1 MATLLKSENFSGG
14 TYDTG
19 YWTAVESYF
28 TADHYTP
35 SNSEPKYVTSSPAP
49 AIDGYA
55 LHYFI
60 KSGTNE
66 AVPCRIQK
74 EATWSEF
81 YVEFY
86 IYFKSTFTYPSGIKI
101 FRAGNTAGGGNVFFF
116 EYNYGS
122 PTREVIFYTFDF
134 PGSVEVTRNYSY
146 NIPEDEWVK
155 VGLYFKESTPS
166 TSNGTFRIWFNDVL
180 GAEAV
185 NVVTRTTSLDKNYF
199 WLGGNNTWNGNNA
212 AVVYSAN
219 ADSHLYF
226 SNIKVYD
233 GMPSSVSPKLTLK
246 KASAGQRAGQSS
258 GQF

>member
-1 MATLLKSENFSGG
+1 MATLLKHEDFTGG

-28 TADHYTP
+28 TADHYAPTT
-35 SNSEPKYVTSSPAP
+35 SAAKYVSSSPAP
-49 AIDGYA
+49 AVSGQSIHYA
-55 LHYFI
+55 I
-60 KSGTNE
+60 KTGTDD
-66 AVPCRIQK
+66 AVPCRLQK
-74 EATWSEF
+74 NATWSEF

-101 FRAGNTAGGGNVFFF
+101 FRSGYTEGGGNVFFF

-134 PGSVEVTRNYSY
+134 PSGGEVTRNYSY
-146 NIPEDEWVK
+146 NIPEDQWVK

-185 NVVTRTTSLDKNYF
+185 NVVTRTTSIDKNYF
-199 WLGGNNTWNGNNA
+199 WIGGNNTWNGNNA
-212 AVVYSAN
+212 ASAQDAN
-219 ADSHLYF
+219 ADSSLYF
-226 SNIKVYD
+226 SNIKIYD
-233 GMPSSVSPKLTLK
+233 GMPSAVSPKLTLK

-258 GQF
+258 GQM